1 MQWLTGRRYGEEGAL
16 CAGGAEATLTH
27 DKFIHALVEL
37 PYPLLHDPGA
47 AFIAFTARNQQKEQR
62 MASSGS
68 GTIRPLYG
76 VIIRDK
82 CKSADLD
89 TLKAY
94 KIVGHDLLKSHSGA
108 DADDLKEALKDL
120 DKAIAKHK

>member
-1 MQWLTGRRYGEEGAL
+1 
-16 CAGGAEATLTH
+16 
-27 DKFIHALVEL
+27 
-37 PYPLLHDPGA
+37 
-47 AFIAFTARNQQKEQR
+47 

-82 CKSADLD
+82 CKSADLE

-94 KIVGHDLLKSHSGA
+94 KVVGQDLLKDHK
-108 DADDLKEALKDL
+108 DKDLEESLKDL
-120 DKAIAKHK
+120 DKAIAKHAKK

>member
-1 MQWLTGRRYGEEGAL
+1 
-16 CAGGAEATLTH
+16 
-27 DKFIHALVEL
+27 
-37 PYPLLHDPGA
+37 
-47 AFIAFTARNQQKEQR
+47 

-82 CKSADLD
+82 CKSSDLE

-94 KIVGHDLLKSHSGA
+94 KVVGHDLLKGHTGT
-108 DADDLKEALKDL
+108 DAKDLEEALKDL
-120 DKAIAKHK
+120 DKAIAKHHGKS

>member
-1 MQWLTGRRYGEEGAL
+1 
-16 CAGGAEATLTH
+16 
-27 DKFIHALVEL
+27 
-37 PYPLLHDPGA
+37 
-47 AFIAFTARNQQKEQR
+47 

-94 KIVGHDLLKSHSGA
+94 KVVGQDLLKGHTGA

-120 DKAIAKHK
+120 DKAIAAKKK

>member
-1 MQWLTGRRYGEEGAL
+1 
-16 CAGGAEATLTH
+16 
-27 DKFIHALVEL
+27 
-37 PYPLLHDPGA
+37 
-47 AFIAFTARNQQKEQR
+47 

-94 KIVGHDLLKSHSGA
+94 KVVGHDLLKGHSGD
-108 DADDLKEALKDL
+108 DADDLKAALKEL
-120 DKAIAKHK
+120 DQAIAKHK

>member
-1 MQWLTGRRYGEEGAL
+1 
-16 CAGGAEATLTH
+16 
-27 DKFIHALVEL
+27 
-37 PYPLLHDPGA
+37 
-47 AFIAFTARNQQKEQR
+47 

-94 KIVGHDLLKSHSGA
+94 KVVGHDLLKGHSGA
-108 DADDLKEALKDL
+108 DADDLKAALKDL
-120 DKAIAKHK
+120 DQAIAKHK